1 MHLEMAG
8 IKTSASSYRPRHL
21 ADEIDE
27 FRAVIRES
35 NVLESEELCGIQNNK
50 LDPELLNF
58 TKLSKIHRYYKIGSM
73 FLDEE
78 INEERLSHPIF
89 ITPQERAKSNDVST
103 MTKSKIKEKC
113 VQLINEILCE
123 DTLDYYQEYFRT
135 SVKDKKSDLI
145 QFYYDVK
152 DTVERIR
159 EEIEPSAG
167 NGNANDTNSNDN

>member
-1 MHLEMAG
+1 
-8 IKTSASSYRPRHL
+8 
-21 ADEIDE
+21 
-27 FRAVIRES
+27 
-35 NVLESEELCGIQNNK
+35 
-50 LDPELLNF
+50 
-58 TKLSKIHRYYKIGSM
+58 
-73 FLDEE
+73 
-78 INEERLSHPIF
+78 
-89 ITPQERAKSNDVST
+89 